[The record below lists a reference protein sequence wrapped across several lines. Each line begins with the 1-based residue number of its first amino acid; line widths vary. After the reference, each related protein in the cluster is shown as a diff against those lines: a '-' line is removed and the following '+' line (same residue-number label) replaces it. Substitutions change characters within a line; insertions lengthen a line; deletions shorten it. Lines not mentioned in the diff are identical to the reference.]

1 MIRDGRARLAV
12 VQLGEKDGDQ
22 VRILS
27 GIPADA
33 VLATDHLQELYDG
46 QTVRV
51 AGAPATGA

>member
-1 MIRDGRARLAV
+1 
-12 VQLGEKDGDQ
+12 

-33 VLATDHLQELYDG
+33 VLATDHLQDLYDG

-51 AGAPATGA
+51 AGPAATGA